1 MTINE
6 GLNEMSFID
15 EIIILPDFLEVIYTD
30 GHLSIH
36 GFTCFRQELRTTI
49 DSIVAKPAG
58 FVYLENQELVA
69 RAISLFP
76 LRLFADIGKDAAVD
90 I

>member
-1 MTINE
+1 MVSPALDKNY
-6 GLNEMSFID
+6 GL
-15 EIIILPDFLEVIYTD
+15 
-30 GHLSIH
+30 
-36 GFTCFRQELRTTI
+36 RI
-49 DSIVAKPAG
+49 DSIVAKPAE

-69 RAISLFP
+69 RAISLFL

>member
-30 GHLSIH
+30 GRLSIH
-36 GFTCFRQELRTTI
+36 GFTCFRQELRTT
-49 DSIVAKPAG
+49 D
-58 FVYLENQELVA
+58 
-69 RAISLFP
+69 
-76 LRLFADIGKDAAVD
+76 
-90 I
+90 

>member
-1 MTINE
+1 MVSPALDKNY
-6 GLNEMSFID
+6 GL
-15 EIIILPDFLEVIYTD
+15 
-30 GHLSIH
+30 
-36 GFTCFRQELRTTI
+36 RI

-76 LRLFADIGKDAAVD
+76 LRLFADIGKDAADD